1 MNAVS
6 IAVRQTVG
14 SADWLVASGSLPPGA
29 PAGVYADLV
38 RSLAGSGIRVAI
50 DTSGWALD
58 AVLAAGPDLVKPN
71 RDELAEMAGRPLLTI
86 GDVIEAASRLR
97 DLGAGTVLASL
108 GARPDPSSSSR
119 ARTIRASRALDMRA

>member
-1 MNAVS
+1 MIVTLTLNPSVD
-6 IAVRQTVG
+6 RTVE
-14 SADWLVASGSLPPGA
+14 VE
-29 PAGVYADLV
+29 
-38 RSLAGSGIRVAI
+38 RLARGEVMR
-50 DTSGWALD
+50 
-58 AVLAAGPDLVKPN
+58 
-71 RDELAEMAGRPLLTI
+71 